1 MTNSISE
8 VVDADVILVCGSNT
22 TETHPVI
29 GAQIRQA
36 VNRGAKLIVAD
47 PREIP
52 LAEEAEVFLPIR
64 PGTNVALLNGMMNV
78 IINEGLLDKE
88 YVENRTEGFDEL
100 WEIVKEYTADK
111 VGMICGIDPEDLKKA
126 ARLYATAERAPI
138 FYAMGITQHTTGTA
152 GVMST
157 ANLALLCGKV
167 GKYGCGVNPLRGQN
181 NVQGACDMGCLPGDY
196 TGYQKVA
203 NPEAR
208 AKFEAFWGVPLPS
221 KPGLTITE
229 ILSGAETG
237 DIRCLYIMGENP
249 MVSDANLHHVEQALR
264 RCELLIV
271 QDIFLTETAELA
283 DVVLP
288 AACYAEKEGTF
299 TNTERRVQRIRA
311 AVDAPGESREDW
323 IILSEIMSRLGYEN
337 SFTSPREILEEIA
350 QITPSYGGF
359 SYDRLE
365 KEQPQWPCPSPE
377 HPGTPILHTA
387 KFSRGER
394 AIFKPSPYMPAA
406 EQPDE
411 HYPFILTTGRIL
423 YQYHTRTMT
432 GKSDDINRIAGRS
445 FVEIHPTD
453 AAKKGIAQGD
463 QVKVA
468 SRRGEVIVEARVT
481 ERVSEGVIFMP
492 FHFAEAP
499 ANRLTNNVV
508 DPISKIP
515 EYKVCSAQVQ
525 AL

>member
-288 AACYAEKEGTF
+288 AACYAEKKAPLPIPNGGCSEF
-299 TNTERRVQRIRA
+299 VQRWMHQVRA
-311 AVDAPGESREDW
+311 VKTGSSSPRS
-323 IILSEIMSRLGYEN
+323 SRLGMKIP
-337 SFTSPREILEEIA
+337 SPPREILEEIA